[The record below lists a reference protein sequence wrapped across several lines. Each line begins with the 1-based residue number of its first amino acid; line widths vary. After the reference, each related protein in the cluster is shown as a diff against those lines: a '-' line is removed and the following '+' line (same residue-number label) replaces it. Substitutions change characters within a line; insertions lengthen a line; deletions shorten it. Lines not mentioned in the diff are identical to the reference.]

1 MPKQRLVL
9 ILGAVLALITAFL
22 VKAWMDQQH
31 DIIAEQVKMQAA
43 QQKEKF
49 MSILFAKKEI
59 SAGMPVEAS
68 YVEPKSV
75 PERQVLPQS
84 VTSLDRI
91 QGMVAIADIFQGEPI
106 TITKLAY
113 PKTASGLADVTPVGR
128 RAISISVD
136 NIAALGGMVKPGDY
150 VDVFVLIAVPVQLPD
165 GKQMNDTRVIP
176 LFQNIEVL
184 AVGQS
189 TVNAERKLSRYAQE
203 GKEETSR
210 PQSPLITLSL
220 TPKEAGILSYIA
232 ESGKIRLVLRNPQDN
247 RTEPVEITDL
257 AALFRY
263 LSPQAAEQPAP
274 PPSNFVEV
282 WRGTEKQKVPLRD

>member
-9 ILGAVLALITAFL
+9 ILGTVLALITAFL
-22 VKAWMDQQH
+22 VKAWMDQQR
-31 DIIAEQVKMQAA
+31 DIIADQVKMQAA
-43 QQKEKF
+43 QQQEKF
-49 MSILFAKKEI
+49 MSVLFAKKEI
-59 SAGMPVEAS
+59 PAGSPVDAGF
-68 YVEPKSV
+68 VEMKSV

-91 QGMVAIADIFQGEPI
+91 QGMVAIADIFQGEPV

-128 RAISISVD
+128 RAITISVD
-136 NIAALGGMVKPGDY
+136 NIASLGGMVKPGDY
-150 VDVFVLIAVPVQLPD
+150 VDVIVLISVPVQLPD
-165 GKQMNDTRVIP
+165 GKQMNDNRVIP

-189 TVNAERKLSRYAQE
+189 TVSAERKLGRYVQE
-203 GKEETSR
+203 SKEETGSR
-210 PQSPLITLSL
+210 SPLITLSL
-220 TPKEAGILSYIA
+220 TPKEAGILAYIS

-263 LSPQAAEQPAP
+263 LSPQVEQQQP
-274 PPSNFVEV
+274 PPPTDFVEV
-282 WRGTEKQKVPLRD
+282 YRGLEKEKVPLHD